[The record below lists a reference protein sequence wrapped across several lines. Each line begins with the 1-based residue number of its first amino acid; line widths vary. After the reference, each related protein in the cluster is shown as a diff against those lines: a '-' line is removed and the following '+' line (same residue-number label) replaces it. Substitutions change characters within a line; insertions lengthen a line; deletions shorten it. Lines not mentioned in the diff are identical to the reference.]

1 MMLERR
7 QGSPA
12 TLLALDERN
21 RLLREAALNGAVPT
35 GTGFKRVRFRLGNV
49 QIGGN
54 ALLEDFFAEPRFNS
68 WSIGE
73 VHILDRVTLD
83 AMTLNKML
91 TIADL
96 LSRNLT

>member
-54 ALLEDFFAEPRFNS
+54 ALLEESPGLIPGRL
-68 WSIGE
+68 GE

-91 TIADL
+91 TIAIC
-96 LSRNLT
+96 

>member
-7 QGSPA
+7 QRSPA

-35 GTGFKRVRFRLGNV
+35 GTDFKGVRFRLGNV

-54 ALLEDFFAEPRFNS
+54 ALLEDFLKPRFNS

-73 VHILDRVTLD
+73 VRIS
-83 AMTLNKML
+83 
-91 TIADL
+91 IG
-96 LSRNLT
+96 

>member
-35 GTGFKRVRFRLGNV
+35 GTSFKRVRFRLGNV

-54 ALLEDFFAEPRFNS
+54 ALLEVFLLSTGLIPGRSEKS
-68 WSIGE
+68 TSSIG
-73 VHILDRVTLD
+73 
-83 AMTLNKML
+83 
-91 TIADL
+91 
-96 LSRNLT
+96 

>member
-12 TLLALDERN
+12 ALLALDERN

-54 ALLEDFFAEPRFNS
+54 ALLEDFFTEPRFNS

-91 TIADL
+91 TIAIC
-96 LSRNLT
+96 

>member
-35 GTGFKRVRFRLGNV
+35 GTSFKRVRFRLGNV

-54 ALLEDFFAEPRFNS
+54 ALLEDFFTEPRFNS

-91 TIADL
+91 TIAIC
-96 LSRNLT
+96 

>member
-1 MMLERR
+1 MMLLRR

-12 TLLALDERN
+12 TLLVLDEPN
-21 RLLREAALNGAVPT
+21 RLLREAASTELS
-35 GTGFKRVRFRLGNV
+35 RLARASKGLVGNV

-54 ALLEDFFAEPRFNS
+54 ALLEDFFTEPRFNS

-83 AMTLNKML
+83 AMTLIKML
-91 TIADL
+91 TIAIC
-96 LSRNLT
+96 